1 MKLGIT
7 GVYASGKGT
16 VCSLLEELGAVSI
29 DTDLIARE
37 IFEPGS
43 EALEK
48 LVYAFGNSI
57 LNSDGTLNRAETAK
71 IAFNDPKK
79 LTILNDIS
87 HPLILKIVLDRT
99 SSDEGKI
106 FAINVPLLFETGFNV
121 FMDKTIVVT
130 SNLDQ
135 IIKRGLERDNFEE
148 KEVLL
153 RLKYQIPLNEK
164 IKSADYVIDN
174 SLSIEDTKRQV
185 SELWNILNKIE
196 LR

>member
-1 MKLGIT
+1 M
-7 GVYASGKGT
+7 
-16 VCSLLEELGAVSI
+16 
-29 DTDLIARE
+29 IARE

-48 LVYAFGNSI
+48 LVNAFGNSI
-57 LNSDGTLNRAETAK
+57 LNSDGTLNRAKTAE
-71 IAFNDPKK
+71 IAFNDSKK

-87 HPLILKIVLDRT
+87 HPIIIKEILDRA
-99 SSDEGKI
+99 SDQSKI
-106 FAINVPLLFETGFNV
+106 FAINVPLLFETGLNV
-121 FMDKTIVVT
+121 FMDKILVVT

-135 IIKRGLERDNFEE
+135 IIKRGMERDNFSE

-164 IKSADYVIDN
+164 IKSADYIIDN

-185 SELWNILNKIE
+185 FEAWNILSKTE
-196 LR
+196 RQ

>member
-48 LVYAFGNSI
+48 LVDALGDNI
-57 LNSDGTLNRAETAK
+57 LNSDGTLNRAATAD
-71 IAFNDPKK
+71 IVFNNPKK
-79 LTILNDIS
+79 LTMLNDIS
-87 HPLILKIVLDRT
+87 HPLIIKIVLDRT
-99 SSDEGKI
+99 SDDNKI
-106 FAINVPLLFETGFNV
+106 FAINTPLLFEAGFHV
-121 FMDKTIVVT
+121 FMDKNIVVT

-135 IIKRGLERDNFEE
+135 IIKRGIERDNLSE
-148 KEVLL
+148 KDILL

-164 IKSADYVIDN
+164 IKSADYIIDN

-185 SELWNILNKIE
+185 SELWNILNKTE
-196 LR
+196 LK